1 MKARTK
7 SVRCLHMLEQ
17 FIVELERQGKS
28 QNTLSAYRTDIE
40 QFQKWLYVS
49 LGHDTNN
56 ITQTDVRE
64 FRQYLNIIKKLNV
77 VSINRKVKSVVRYQ
91 NYLNDIG
98 ESTNRVEVKGVLQKN
113 NIEQDHEVKIVGRN
127 DLYKLKRTIEA
138 SGNKRDIAIYYL
150 LFGTGVRVS
159 ELIGLELDDINF
171 TDRNGK
177 NNYSF
182 ILIRSG
188 KGDKSRKINLNA
200 DVVIALNEYIKVRP
214 TIQSNK
220 LLIGQ
225 RGALTRLAVNKLLEK
240 HSRNAKLDYV
250 VTPHMARH
258 TAFTLMIKNGTDI
271 KTIQQLAGHSS
282 SDVTYKFYVAST
294 TEDKQNAV
302 DNLKI

>member
-1 MKARTK
+1 MIE
-7 SVRCLHMLEQ
+7 L
-17 FIVELERQGKS
+17 FIKELERQGKS
-28 QNTLSAYRTDIE
+28 LNTISAYKTDIQ
-40 QFQKWLYVS
+40 QFEKWLYDS
-49 LGHDTNN
+49 LGHVTNN

-64 FRQYLNIIKKLNV
+64 YRQYVNIIKKLNV
-77 VSINRKVKSVVRYQ
+77 TSINRKLKSVVRYQ

-98 ESTNRVEVKGVLQKN
+98 ESTNRVEVKDVIQKN
-113 NIEQDHEVKIVGRN
+113 NIEQEHEVKVVGKN

-138 SGNKRDIAIYYL
+138 SGIKRDIAIYYL

-159 ELIGLELDDINF
+159 ELISLELDDINS
-171 TDRNGK
+171 TERNGK

-200 DVVIALNEYIKVRP
+200 DVVSAVNNYLKARP
-214 TIQSNK
+214 ITKSNK

-258 TAFTLMIKNGTDI
+258 TAFTMMIKNGTDI

>member
-1 MKARTK
+1 
-7 SVRCLHMLEQ
+7 MLEQ
-17 FIVELERQGKS
+17 FIKELERQGKS
-28 QNTLSAYRTDIE
+28 PNTLSAYKTDIQ
-40 QFQKWLYVS
+40 QFQKWLYDS
-49 LGHDTNN
+49 LGHDTDN

-77 VSINRKVKSVVRYQ
+77 TSINRKVKSVVRYQ

-113 NIEQDHEVKIVGRN
+113 NIEQEHEVKVVGKN

-138 SGNKRDIAIYYL
+138 SANKRDIAIYYL

-159 ELIGLELDDINF
+159 ELISLELDDINS
-171 TDRNGK
+171 TERNGK

-188 KGDKSRKINLNA
+188 KGDKSRKINLNSE
-200 DVVIALNEYIKVRP
+200 VVNAISEYLKVRP
-214 TIQSNK
+214 IIQSNK

-240 HSRNAKLDYV
+240 YSRNAQLDYV

-258 TAFTLMIKNGTDI
+258 TAFTMMIKNGTDI
-271 KTIQQLAGHSS
+271 KTVQQLAGHSS

>member
-1 MKARTK
+1 
-7 SVRCLHMLEQ
+7 MLEQ

-28 QNTLSAYRTDIE
+28 QNTLSAYKTDIQ
-40 QFQKWLYVS
+40 QFQKWLLYS
-49 LGHDTNN
+49 LGQETNN
-56 ITQTDVRE
+56 ITETDVRE

-77 VSINRKVKSVVRYQ
+77 ASINRKVKSVVRYQ

-98 ESTNRVEVKGVLQKN
+98 VSTNRVEVKGVLQKN
-113 NIEQDHEVKIVGRN
+113 NIEQEHEVKIVEKN

-159 ELIGLELDDINF
+159 ELINLELEDINL
-171 TDRNGK
+171 TERNGK

-188 KGDKSRKINLNA
+188 KGDKSRKINLNS
-200 DVVIALNEYIKVRP
+200 DVVNAISEYLQVRP
-214 TIQSNK
+214 IIQSNK

-240 HSRNAKLDYV
+240 HSRNAQLDYV

-258 TAFTLMIKNGTDI
+258 TAFTMMIKNGTDI
-271 KTIQQLAGHSS
+271 KTVQQLAGHSS